1 MPELP
6 DLTIYLEALEARTL
20 EIITPHEPTTPQRVA
35 SIDWASWEP
44 EEVATLMF
52 VVKSGR
58 ILLIRKKRGLGA
70 GKINGPGGRV
80 EPGETPRDCAIRE
93 TMEELCITPLNV
105 RTAGELF
112 FHAEDMPRIHGYIF
126 TASDYNGEPTETDE
140 AIPLWYPLEDIPY
153 QEMWEDDHIW
163 LPLVLA
169 GHVID
174 GWFTFIR
181 ETMLDYKVLI
191 RIVGSE

>member
-6 DLTIYLEALEARTL
+6 DLTIYLEALAARTL

-70 GKINGPGGRV
+70 GVKS
-80 EPGETPRDCAIRE
+80 
-93 TMEELCITPLNV
+93 MV
-105 RTAGELF
+105 RMVA
-112 FHAEDMPRIHGYIF
+112 
-126 TASDYNGEPTETDE
+126 
-140 AIPLWYPLEDIPY
+140 
-153 QEMWEDDHIW
+153 
-163 LPLVLA
+163 
-169 GHVID
+169 
-174 GWFTFIR
+174 
-181 ETMLDYKVLI
+181 
-191 RIVGSE
+191 GSE